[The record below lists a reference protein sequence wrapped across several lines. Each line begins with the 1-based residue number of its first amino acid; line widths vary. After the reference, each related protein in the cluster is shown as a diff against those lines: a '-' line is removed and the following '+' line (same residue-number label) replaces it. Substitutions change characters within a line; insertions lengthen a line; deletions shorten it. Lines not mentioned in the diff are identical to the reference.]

1 MLHKSKLREFYH
13 SRVFSSSVIYSF
25 VTYLFATC
33 FSSMLRRDIRL
44 RRDYLYRKSLEG
56 KKKEEY
62 EKKMKVREA
71 LASSFSCCS
80 SLSVAGKKVPTELRY
95 EAEKLKHTVDME
107 DEETKELKVCF
118 LPIFHF

>member
-1 MLHKSKLREFYH
+1 
-13 SRVFSSSVIYSF
+13 
-25 VTYLFATC
+25 
-33 FSSMLRRDIRL
+33 MLRRDIRL

-71 LASSFSCCS
+71 LASPFLYHSNLF
-80 SLSVAGKKVPTELRY
+80 VAGKKVPTELRY
-95 EAEKLKHTVDME
+95 EAEKLKHTVDLE
-107 DEETKELKVCF
+107 DEETKVLKVYS